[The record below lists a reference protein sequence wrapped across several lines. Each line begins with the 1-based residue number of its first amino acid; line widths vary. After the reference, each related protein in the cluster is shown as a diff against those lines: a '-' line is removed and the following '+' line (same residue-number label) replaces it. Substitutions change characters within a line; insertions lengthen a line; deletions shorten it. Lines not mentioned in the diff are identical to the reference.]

1 MDQVTLFHRILHKI
15 VQKYTKSLFGGIF
28 YIYRKFL
35 NCVKKNSLNI
45 KDLKIENSKVVS
57 PNTVS
62 PNTET
67 PNTRFGEKYIFRSI
81 CMSGIVYMSHKY
93 HNFKVLS
100 PHKSLFLTGFLEES
114 VLSVLC
120 DLILFHDCSLF
131 QYQFPYQYQFRF
143 RHFYTIF
150 YLNYT

>member
-67 PNTRFGEKYIFRSI
+67 PNTSRNSI
-81 CMSGIVYMSHKY
+81 RPVVRR
-93 HNFKVLS
+93 NLELS
-100 PHKSLFLTGFLEES
+100 KQKRGSLARKRQ
-114 VLSVLC
+114 
-120 DLILFHDCSLF
+120 ISLN
-131 QYQFPYQYQFRF
+131 
-143 RHFYTIF
+143 I
-150 YLNYT
+150 NC